1 MSWRFLFGLMMV
13 ILAISF
19 LLEYAHIISMIT
31 LFVILGW
38 EWPAF
43 IMLIGINQLIVNPA
57 KPWSALTIIGA
68 SLIVLVRATL
78 LIRNDSP
85 DLGPLEHKLI
95 IVTAILAVLI
105 GIRIMLPS
113 EEKRERSAKDTN
125 YGSSKG
131 TATPVRFEHELHDR
145 VVLSGMFFKNESQKF
160 HGGNIIA
167 IIGDYEMDLRGAMLD
182 NAGATLQIM
191 VIFGSVRLRVPEHML
206 IKTEGKPLFASIEN
220 NTKQIVQYEAGR
232 PELRVCASAIMSSV
246 EFTN

>member
-1 MSWRFLFGLMMV
+1 MSWRFLFGLMIV
-13 ILAISF
+13 ILAMGL
-19 LLEYAHIISMIT
+19 LLEYAHVISMVT
-31 LFVILGW
+31 LIVILGW

-78 LIRNDSP
+78 LIRDDSP
-85 DLGPLEHKLI
+85 DLGTLEHKLM
-95 IVTAILAVLI
+95 IVPAVLAVMV

-113 EEKRERSAKDTN
+113 EEKRIRNTKDGN
-125 YGSSKG
+125 SGSSKG
-131 TATPVRFEHELHDR
+131 TVTPVRFEHELHDR
-145 VVLSGMFFKNESQKF
+145 VVLTGMFFKNESQKF
-160 HGGNIIA
+160 HGGKIVA

-182 NAGATLQIM
+182 NAGATLQIL

-220 NTKQIVQYEAGR
+220 NTEQIVQYEAGR
-232 PELRVCASAIMSSV
+232 PELHVCASAIMSSV